1 MLEGLA
7 VASGEV
13 GELAVEEGQEDLL
26 RGARQVED
34 SAEGHGAVI
43 AGGAVQGAAG
53 ICDAGHDGVG
63 VDAHADAGRAWG
75 LGKVKGKES
84 AEEAEQGVHYRTE
97 GSGVSCWL
105 V

>member
-7 VASGEV
+7 VAGGEV

-75 LGKVKGKES
+75 LGKVKKSKARRARRKRSRECTTGQR
-84 AEEAEQGVHYRTE
+84 AAG
-97 GSGVSCWL
+97 
-105 V
+105 